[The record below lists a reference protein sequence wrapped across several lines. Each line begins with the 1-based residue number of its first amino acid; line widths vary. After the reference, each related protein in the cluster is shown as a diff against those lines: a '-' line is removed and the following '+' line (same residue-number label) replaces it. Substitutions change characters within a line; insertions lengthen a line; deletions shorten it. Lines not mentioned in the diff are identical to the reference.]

1 MRTLCKNA
9 IRSIVILSV
18 MATLLFTSCIGAQE
32 AKTSDPWRI
41 LKGYALSS
49 VVWSPNGNHIAFV
62 VTSRSDYGDADDL
75 LQGSMWITS
84 LPGHGQQQKIRRLAR
99 LTRKDGIPVALF
111 WIDDDHIGWAAAHN
125 SKWTHTFCFMQMGL
139 HNGEPERLVSQNFSD
154 GQGGFHRADGADL
167 TMFTMMPVLIR

>member
-1 MRTLCKNA
+1 M
-9 IRSIVILSV
+9 
-18 MATLLFTSCIGAQE
+18 
-32 AKTSDPWRI
+32 
-41 LKGYALSS
+41 
-49 VVWSPNGNHIAFV
+49 
-62 VTSRSDYGDADDL
+62 
-75 LQGSMWITS
+75 TS

-154 GQGGFHRADGADL
+154 GQGRFPQGGWGGPDDVYYDAGSHTLIFSGDAVITVLQSEYCVCPKEEVKDCRYLTWQEGDGL
-167 TMFTMMPVLIR
+167 LCVVRFETRRNRCST